1 MPLEERKD
9 YRLPL
14 EIGDKVIIKH
24 TGGNYSTYTEFFGE
38 AKELL
43 VAQMGNAKYSMA
55 KNIYCNEVKEKNEVK
70 IRADREYEVIGF
82 APWGGYDDSDI
93 EILVLIDAL
102 GNVYLFANEKCYFK
116 EPPKHVYVDD
126 LKEHF
131 GENIILHL
139 DEVDFEIN

>member
-14 EIGDKVIIKH
+14 EIGDKVIIKY
-24 TGGNYSTYTEFFGE
+24 TGGNYSTYTDFFGE

-55 KNIYCNEVKEKNEVK
+55 KNIYCHEIEEKDEVK
-70 IRADREYEVIGF
+70 ILADREYEVIGF
-82 APWGGYDDSDI
+82 ACGGYNSKA
-93 EILVLIDAL
+93 EVLVLVDSR
-102 GNVYLFANEKCYFK
+102 GHVYLFANEKCYFK

-126 LKEHF
+126 LKEMF

-139 DEVDFEIN
+139 DEGDFEIN

>member
-14 EIGDKVIIKH
+14 EIGDKVIIKY
-24 TGGNYSTYTEFFGE
+24 TGGNYSTYKDFFGE

-43 VAQMGNAKYSMA
+43 IAQMGNTKYSMA
-55 KNIYCNEVKEKNEVK
+55 KNIYCHEVEEKCGVK
-70 IRADREYEVIGF
+70 IIADREYEVIGF
-82 APWGGYDDSDI
+82 APLGGYDSNI
-93 EILVLIDAL
+93 EVLVLVDDR
-102 GNVYLFANEKCYFK
+102 GHVYLFANSKNYFK

-126 LKEHF
+126 LKEVF
-131 GENIILHL
+131 GEDIILHL